1 MRRFFPVHGTT
12 SHEERRPL
20 WSRQGHCR
28 GFMWVRPRSDVLIA
42 ALEVLHPG
50 YFKALPPSP
59 VETANRAE
67 AVGLAEY
74 DEFFRWG

>member
-1 MRRFFPVHGTT
+1 
-12 SHEERRPL
+12 
-20 WSRQGHCR
+20 
-28 GFMWVRPRSDVLIA
+28 MWVRPRSDVLIA

-67 AVGLAEY
+67 AAGLAEY